1 MIHYHGG
8 PITPDTCAM
17 KAWKGRHAFIS
28 FAHSG
33 QINLASEYCQ
43 SFALDNGAFT
53 AWKAA
58 GKNKIDWSDYY
69 EFVARW
75 KNHPGFDFAIIPDVI
90 DGGETENDALLLE
103 WPHDKFFG
111 VPVWH
116 MNEPDE
122 RFVRLC
128 NEYPRVAIGS
138 CGDYDVKRPKEA
150 IARLR
155 DLIRHVVN
163 DLGQP
168 VAKLHGLRML
178 RPQIFTSIPL
188 ASADSTNVAR
198 NIGIDKAWKGS
209 YAPSSKETRPHLW
222 SSALNRI
229 TAPAL

>member
-33 QINLASEYCQ
+33 QINLAAEYCQ

-90 DGGETENDALLLE
+90 DGGEDENE
-103 WPHDKFFG
+103 
-111 VPVWH
+111 
-116 MNEPDE
+116 
-122 RFVRLC
+122 
-128 NEYPRVAIGS
+128 
-138 CGDYDVKRPKEA
+138 
-150 IARLR
+150 
-155 DLIRHVVN
+155 
-163 DLGQP
+163 
-168 VAKLHGLRML
+168 
-178 RPQIFTSIPL
+178 
-188 ASADSTNVAR
+188 
-198 NIGIDKAWKGS
+198 
-209 YAPSSKETRPHLW
+209 
-222 SSALNRI
+222 
-229 TAPAL
+229 